1 MPAKLAGDAI
11 CFVWRDDRILA
22 RAAEPPTL
30 PTLADVVRMG
40 IDGVRHYLGRY
51 RGTDC
56 IAFHVAGDSPD
67 IDGWQWRGLR
77 SLFLQLPEAELALA
91 GRSFQISEWD
101 RSHRFCGRCGAAMRD
116 KPGERAKECTAC
128 GHVAY
133 PRISPAM
140 MVLVTRGYDLLLA
153 RANRFPG
160 AMYSALAGFVEAG
173 ESIED
178 CIHREVREEVGIE
191 VRNLA
196 LFHQPGVAVPALAD
210 DRLHR
215 RICRRRHASMRR
227 RDRRCAVVL
236 DRRAAAAALA
246 DQRFAQAD
254 RCDDRAIAA
263 RRATRRRF
271 CAAEAEGLG
280 SARIARP
287 IRSQAVLIHV
297 RTPMA
302 HHRRTHRLQRGTRP
316 AGAAAAAQLV
326 DHPARAA
333 ARLVGRARRRREAG
347 PRRPIRPRHA
357 PRSTPCSPAMR
368 RIRRRA
374 SSVA

>member
-1 MPAKLAGDAI
+1 MNTPAGFEPGVVMPAELAGDAV

-22 RAAEPPTL
+22 RATEPPTL
-30 PTLADVVRMG
+30 PTLADVLRLG

-56 IAFHVAGDSPD
+56 IAIHVAGDWPD

-91 GRSFQISEWD
+91 GRSFQIAEWD
-101 RSHRFCGRCGAAMRD
+101 RSHRFCGRCGAPMRD

-140 MVLVTRGYDLLLA
+140 MVLVTRGFDLLLA

-191 VRNLA
+191 VRDLRY
-196 LFHQPGVAVPALAD
+196 F
-210 DRLHR
+210 
-215 RICRRRHASMRR
+215 
-227 RDRRCAVVL
+227 
-236 DRRAAAAALA
+236 
-246 DQRFAQAD
+246 
-254 RCDDRAIAA
+254 
-263 RRATRRRF
+263 T
-271 CAAEAEGLG
+271 
-280 SARIARP
+280 
-287 IRSQAVLIHV
+287 SQAWPFPHSLMIAYTAEYASGDMRPCDAEIADAQWFSIDALPQLPSPISVSRKLIDATIE
-297 RTPMA
+297 RLRLA
-302 HHRRTHRLQRGTRP
+302 RDQEALLRR
-316 AGAAAAAQLV
+316 
-326 DHPARAA
+326 
-333 ARLVGRARRRREAG
+333 
-347 PRRPIRPRHA
+347 
-357 PRSTPCSPAMR
+357 
-368 RIRRRA
+368 
-374 SSVA
+374 